1 MPTVVKMTTE
11 VKDYSVLNTQLELS
25 EPRNL
30 KNQQFISTNENQM
43 RLIDDENITAASVSE
58 TSAVAVEEIVQESE
72 VKQKIS
78 LKYDRIELEHKLAE
92 MTETINNFMTS
103 YEDQPQVV

>member
-1 MPTVVKMTTE
+1 
-11 VKDYSVLNTQLELS
+11 
-25 EPRNL
+25 
-30 KNQQFISTNENQM
+30 M